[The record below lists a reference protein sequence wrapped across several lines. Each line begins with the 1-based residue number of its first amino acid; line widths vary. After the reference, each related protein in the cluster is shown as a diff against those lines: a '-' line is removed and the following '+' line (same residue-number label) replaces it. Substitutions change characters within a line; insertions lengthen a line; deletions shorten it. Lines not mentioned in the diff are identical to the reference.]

1 VRYTLA
7 LAGLALAGAA
17 CASPASPTATPA
29 PPANRGDLI
38 RGILASTVQLK
49 SEHEAGVSRAASGVV
64 VATHYPSRRMWIAT
78 ARHFLEP
85 SRPQQLYVRLPGQ
98 TSMAPATIAFIS
110 GDRDLAIIE
119 TEYADVAAAR
129 LKMTTTLGDEILLV
143 SFPWGQRF
151 TVVRGV
157 VSQIEAP
164 AGELPVAGS
173 PRMVSATVSY
183 GSSGGGVFD
192 AQTGE
197 LVAIVESYRMAKV
210 AIPEMKQRVLEV
222 PVAGETTVIPAP
234 LIARFLVESGL
245 NSYRPR

>member
-1 VRYTLA
+1 LKRA
-7 LAGLALAGAA
+7 LVIAALGLAGAG
-17 CASPASPTATPA
+17 CAPTVRTPD
-29 PPANRGDLI
+29 RGDLI
-38 RGILASTVQLK
+38 RGILASTVQLR
-49 SEHEAGVSRAASGVV
+49 SEHEAGISRAASGVV
-64 VATHYPSRRMWIAT
+64 VATHFTSRRMWIAT

-85 SRPQQLYVRLPGQ
+85 RPQQLYVRLPGQ
-98 TSMAPATIAFIS
+98 TTLAPATIAFVS

-119 TEYADVAAAR
+119 TEYADVTAAR
-129 LKMTTTLGDEILLV
+129 LKMVTTLGDEILLV

-164 AGELPVAGS
+164 AGELPVAGP

-192 AQTGE
+192 ALTGE
-197 LVAIVESYRMAKV
+197 LVAIVESYRTAKV
-210 AIPEMKQRVLEV
+210 AIPEMKDRVLEV

-234 LIARFLVESGL
+234 LIGRFLVESGL
-245 NSYRPR
+245 SNYVRR

>member
-1 VRYTLA
+1 MRYTLA
-7 LAGLALAGAA
+7 LASLILTGAGCVSAVR
-17 CASPASPTATPA
+17 TPD
-29 PPANRGDLI
+29 RGELI
-38 RGILASTVQLK
+38 RGILASTVQLR
-49 SEHEAGVSRAASGVV
+49 SEHEAGISRAASGVV
-64 VATHYPSRRMWIAT
+64 VATHFASRRIWIAT

-85 SRPQQLYVRLPGQ
+85 RPQQLYVRLPGQ
-98 TSMAPATIAFIS
+98 TTLAPATIAFVS

-119 TEYADVAAAR
+119 TEYADVTPAR
-129 LKMTTTLGDEILLV
+129 LKMVTTLGDEILLV

-164 AGELPVAGS
+164 AGELPVAGP

-197 LVAIVESYRMAKV
+197 LVGIVESYRTAKV
-210 AIPEMKQRVLEV
+210 AIPEMQGRVLEI

-245 NSYRPR
+245 SSYVRR

>member
-1 VRYTLA
+1 MRYALA
-7 LAGLALAGAA
+7 LAGLVLASAG
-17 CASPASPTATPA
+17 CASPAPA
-29 PPANRGDLI
+29 PTQTLDRSELI

-64 VATHYPSRRMWIAT
+64 VATHFASRRMWIAT

-85 SRPQQLYVRLPGQ
+85 SRPQQLYVRLAGR
-98 TSMAPATIAFIS
+98 TTMAPATIAFVS
-110 GDRDLAIIE
+110 GDRDLAIVE
-119 TEYADVAAAR
+119 TEYADVAPAR
-129 LKMTTTLGDEILLV
+129 LKMTTTLGDEIFLV

-157 VSQIEAP
+157 VSQIDAP
-164 AGELPVAGS
+164 AGELPVAGP

-192 AQTGE
+192 AETGE
-197 LVAIVESYRMAKV
+197 LVGIVESYRTAKV
-210 AIPEMKQRVLEV
+210 AIPDMKDRVLEV

-234 LIARFLVESGL
+234 LIAQFLVDSGL
-245 NSYRPR
+245 NSYRRR

>member
-1 VRYTLA
+1 
-7 LAGLALAGAA
+7 
-17 CASPASPTATPA
+17 
-29 PPANRGDLI
+29 
-38 RGILASTVQLK
+38 
-49 SEHEAGVSRAASGVV
+49 
-64 VATHYPSRRMWIAT
+64 MWIAT

-98 TSMAPATIAFIS
+98 TSLAPATIAFVS

-119 TEYADVAAAR
+119 TEYADVAPAR

-157 VSQIEAP
+157 VSQIDGP
-164 AGELPVAGS
+164 TGELPVAGS

-210 AIPEMKQRVLEV
+210 AIPEMKERVLEV

-234 LIARFLVESGL
+234 LIAQFLSESGL

>member
-1 VRYTLA
+1 VRPALA
-7 LAGLALAGAA
+7 LLGLVLAGAG
-17 CASPASPTATPA
+17 CAASGSPAATPA
-29 PPANRGDLI
+29 RTPARSELI
-38 RGILASTVQLK
+38 RGILASTVQLR
-49 SEHEAGVSRAASGVV
+49 SEHESGVSRAASGVV
-64 VATHYPSRRMWIAT
+64 VATSFAARRMWIAT

-85 SRPQQLYVRLPGQ
+85 SRPQQLYVRLPGR
-98 TSMAPATIAFIS
+98 TSLAPATIAFVS

-119 TEYADVAAAR
+119 TEYADVAPAR
-129 LKMTTTLGDEILLV
+129 LKMAATLGDEILLV

-157 VSQIEAP
+157 VSQIDAAP
-164 AGELPVAGS
+164 GELPVAGP

-192 AQTGE
+192 AETGE
-197 LVAIVESYRMAKV
+197 LVAIVESYRTAKV
-210 AIPEMKQRVLEV
+210 AIPEMKGRTLDV

-234 LIARFLVESGL
+234 LIAQFLVESGL

>member
-1 VRYTLA
+1 MRYTLA
-7 LAGLALAGAA
+7 LASLILTGAGCVSAVR
-17 CASPASPTATPA
+17 TPD
-29 PPANRGDLI
+29 RGELI
-38 RGILASTVQLK
+38 RGILASTVQLR
-49 SEHEAGVSRAASGVV
+49 SEHEAGISRAASGVV
-64 VATHYPSRRMWIAT
+64 VATHFASRRIWIAT

-85 SRPQQLYVRLPGQ
+85 RPQQLYVRLPGQ
-98 TSMAPATIAFIS
+98 TTLAPATIAFVS

-119 TEYADVAAAR
+119 TEYADVTPAR
-129 LKMTTTLGDEILLV
+129 LKMVTTLGDEILLV

-157 VSQIEAP
+157 VSQIDAP
-164 AGELPVAGS
+164 AGELPVAGP

-192 AQTGE
+192 AETGE
-197 LVAIVESYRMAKV
+197 LVAIVESYRTAKV
-210 AIPEMKQRVLEV
+210 AIPEMKGRVLEV

-234 LIARFLVESGL
+234 LIAQFLVNSGL

>member
-1 VRYTLA
+1 MRYTLA
-7 LAGLALAGAA
+7 LASLILTGAGCVSAA
-17 CASPASPTATPA
+17 RTPD
-29 PPANRGDLI
+29 RGELI
-38 RGILASTVQLK
+38 RGILASTVQLR
-49 SEHEAGVSRAASGVV
+49 SEHEAGISRAASGVV
-64 VATHYPSRRMWIAT
+64 VATHFASRRIWIAT

-85 SRPQQLYVRLPGQ
+85 RPQQLYVRLPGQ
-98 TSMAPATIAFIS
+98 TTLAPATIAFVS

-119 TEYADVAAAR
+119 TDYADVTPAR
-129 LKMTTTLGDEILLV
+129 LKMVTTLGDEILLV

-157 VSQIEAP
+157 VSQIDAP
-164 AGELPVAGS
+164 AGELPVAGP

-197 LVAIVESYRMAKV
+197 LVGIVESYRTAKV
-210 AIPEMKQRVLEV
+210 AIPEMQGRVLEI

-245 NSYRPR
+245 SSYVRR

>member
-1 VRYTLA
+1 MRWALA
-7 LAGLALAGAA
+7 LAELVLAAAG
-17 CASPASPTATPA
+17 CASPARA
-29 PPANRGDLI
+29 PERPPDRTELI
-38 RGILASTVQLK
+38 RAILASTVQLR

-64 VATHYPSRRMWIAT
+64 VATHFASRRIWIAT

-85 SRPQQLYVRLPGQ
+85 RPQQLYVRLPGQ
-98 TSMAPATIAFIS
+98 TTMAPATIAFVS

-119 TEYADVAAAR
+119 TEYADVTPAR
-129 LKMTTTLGDEILLV
+129 LKMATTLGDEILLV

-164 AGELPVAGS
+164 AGELPVTGP

-192 AQTGE
+192 AETGE
-197 LVAIVESYRMAKV
+197 LVAIVESYRTAKV
-210 AIPEMKQRVLEV
+210 AIPEMKGRVLEV

-234 LIARFLVESGL
+234 LIARFLADSGL
-245 NSYRPR
+245 SAYVRR

>member
-1 VRYTLA
+1 VRSALA

-17 CASPASPTATPA
+17 CASPASPASAPARTPD
-29 PPANRGDLI
+29 RGDLI
-38 RGILASTVQLK
+38 RAILASTVQLK

-64 VATHYPSRRMWIAT
+64 VATHFASRRMWIAT

-98 TSMAPATIAFIS
+98 TSLAPATIAFVS

-119 TEYADVAAAR
+119 TEYADVAPAR
-129 LKMTTTLGDEILLV
+129 LKMSTTLGDEILLV

-151 TVVRGV
+151 TIVRGV

-164 AGELPVAGS
+164 DGKLPVAGP

-210 AIPEMKQRVLEV
+210 AIPEMKGRVLEV

-234 LIARFLVESGL
+234 LIAQFLIDSGL

>member
-1 VRYTLA
+1 MRWALA
-7 LAGLALAGAA
+7 LAGLVLAAA
-17 CASPASPTATPA
+17 GCAAPARA
-29 PPANRGDLI
+29 PERPPERAELI
-38 RGILASTVQLK
+38 RAILASTVQLR

-64 VATHYPSRRMWIAT
+64 VATHFASRRIWIAT

-85 SRPQQLYVRLPGQ
+85 RPQQLYVRLPGQ
-98 TSMAPATIAFIS
+98 TTMAPATIAFVS

-119 TEYADVAAAR
+119 TEYADVAPAR
-129 LKMTTTLGDEILLV
+129 LKMSTTLGDEILLV

-164 AGELPVAGS
+164 DGKLPVAGP

-210 AIPEMKQRVLEV
+210 AIPEMKDRVLEV

-234 LIARFLVESGL
+234 LIARFLIDSGL